1 MVNTLL
7 EIMYIICGLV
17 LVICGVYA
25 LNDSANPKK
34 IGTAAFW
41 IIFGI
46 IFMAGPHMN
55 PALVGALLL
64 VMGGLTATKNVRLG
78 SLKNSSDEYRM
89 VQEEK
94 IGNKIFIPALSIGVV
109 AFSVAQFTNLGGL
122 VGLGVGALVSL
133 ILTMLVTKESVK
145 NIPYDS
151 SRMLQQMG
159 ASVILPQLLGALGA
173 LFAKAGVGEVVAG
186 IMSGIIP
193 DGNKLLGVVGYCI
206 AMAIFTMIMGN
217 AFAAFAVITAGIG
230 VPVTTQ
236 V

>member
-1 MVNTLL
+1 M
-7 EIMYIICGLV
+7 
-17 LVICGVYA
+17 
-25 LNDSANPKK
+25 
-34 IGTAAFW
+34 
-41 IIFGI
+41 
-46 IFMAGPHMN
+46 
-55 PALVGALLL
+55 
-64 VMGGLTATKNVRLG
+64 
-78 SLKNSSDEYRM
+78 
-89 VQEEK
+89 
-94 IGNKIFIPALSIGVV
+94 V

-193 DGNKLLGVVGYCI
+193 DEIDCLE
-206 AMAIFTMIMGN
+206 
-217 AFAAFAVITAGIG
+217 
-230 VPVTTQ
+230 
-236 V
+236 